1 MDSYFNVKWKDQ
13 RLQSP
18 TLFRYI
24 VLLKRYLG
32 KESKDVLS
40 LTGEMPTTKPQARIW
55 LRSTS
60 TSCQGANNPGF
71 FLNIEINS
79 DAQNLVAR
87 PRDHGPHVFPDPQNP
102 LKVGRWQ
109 KNIIN
114 MGTTKIVWQQTRFI
128 SEHRCQAGYDL
139 TINSHT
145 NISVIEVCVQFPEQM
160 PFCHTKNKIGFFILC
175 DSKNPL

>member
-1 MDSYFNVKWKDQ
+1 MFCLY
-13 RLQSP
+13 
-18 TLFRYI
+18 
-24 VLLKRYLG
+24 
-32 KESKDVLS
+32 
-40 LTGEMPTTKPQARIW
+40 QAR
-55 LRSTS
+55 
-60 TSCQGANNPGF
+60 CQQRNFKQGYDCGQHQHLAKVPAILDF
-71 FLNIEINS
+71 FDIEIIS
-79 DAQNLVAR
+79 DAQNMVTW

-109 KNIIN
+109 KNIID